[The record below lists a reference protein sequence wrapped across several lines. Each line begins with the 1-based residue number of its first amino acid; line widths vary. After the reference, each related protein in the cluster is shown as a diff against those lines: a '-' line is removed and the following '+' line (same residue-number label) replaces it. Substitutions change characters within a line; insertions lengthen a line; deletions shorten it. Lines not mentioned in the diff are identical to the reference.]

1 MSVPGVSVFDYDQVL
16 PLGFRFPARMSVLS
30 LEAGKLALVSPV
42 PIDDALAKEIAALGR
57 VEFLIAPN
65 LLHHLY
71 LEAAA
76 RRYPEARVIA
86 PRRLGVKKPGLRID
100 VALDVAASDAGA
112 PDAGAPDAGAP
123 DALPSE
129 LAAAIEVVP
138 IAGLPG
144 LDELVLYHRATRT
157 LVVTDLVF
165 NITRPQGWLAHLV
178 LFLMGVHGRLC
189 TSRAVRAL
197 VKDRD
202 AARASVE
209 RLLALP
215 FESLVV
221 AHGDVIERDAHARL
235 EQALAWL
242 SPARKT
248 VALAAS
254 GAPR

>member
-100 VALDVAASDAGA
+100 VALDVAASDAGVS
-112 PDAGAPDAGAP
+112 DAGAPDAGAP
-123 DALPSE
+123 SLPCLLGEE
-129 LAAAIEVVP
+129 LEC
-138 IAGLPG
+138 GG
-144 LDELVLYHRATRT
+144 
-157 LVVTDLVF
+157 
-165 NITRPQGWLAHLV
+165 
-178 LFLMGVHGRLC
+178 GVHPLRHVPALH
-189 TSRAVRAL
+189 VRH
-197 VKDRD
+197 
-202 AARASVE
+202 AARALDVREVE
-209 RLLALP
+209 LALGGHVHLRAP
-215 FESLVV
+215 DLLG
-221 AHGDVIERDAHARL
+221 H
-235 EQALAWL
+235 
-242 SPARKT
+242 PT
-248 VALAAS
+248 V
-254 GAPR
+254 R